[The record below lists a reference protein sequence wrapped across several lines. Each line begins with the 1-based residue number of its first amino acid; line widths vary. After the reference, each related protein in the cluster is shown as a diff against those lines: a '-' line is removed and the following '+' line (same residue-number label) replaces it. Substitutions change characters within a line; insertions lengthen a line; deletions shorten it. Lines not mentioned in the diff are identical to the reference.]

1 MNRDIILKPN
11 SLSEL
16 AAAIKAQ
23 HEAIKG
29 LLADSLTRAMAA
41 GDWLHE
47 AKRKLKHGDWLPWL
61 RDNVE
66 ISERTAQAYMR
77 CANNRIRKSQEMK
90 SAGAADLTLEGAL
103 GDLAKPRLEITAD
116 YTIISSGP
124 ELLPEQGRALIGT
137 LEHGYGS
144 GKTLEIFGITESAK
158 HPGYYDMAHIEMIG
172 GDDDA
177 DDGYG
182 AQHLRKPIRADHIRS
197 CLAQFTRHPNL
208 IVDIDWN
215 DQPASFWPFA
225 PATWGWRS

>member
-16 AAAIKAQ
+16 AAAIKAE

-41 GDWLHE
+41 GDWLLE
-47 AKRKLKHGDWLPWL
+47 AKRKVKHGDWLPWL

-77 CANNRIRKSQEMK
+77 CANNRIKIEEMK
-90 SAGAADLTLEGAL
+90 SAAPADLTIEDAL

-116 YTIISSGP
+116 YTIISNGAD
-124 ELLPEQGRALIGT
+124 LLPEQGRVQIGT
-137 LEHGYGS
+137 LEHGYGC

-158 HPGYYDMAHIEMIG
+158 YPGYYDVAHIEMIG
-172 GDDDA
+172 DDA

-182 AQHLRKPIRADHIRS
+182 AQAQLRKPIRADHIRF
-197 CLAQFTRHPNL
+197 CLAQFTRYPNL
-208 IVDIDWN
+208 IVNIDWN

-225 PATWGWRS
+225 PATRGGGHE